1 MSEVLNI
8 FLYLILFV
16 VLFSFPFQANFL
28 NTFFNFRNNTLNYFD
43 ACSINVVF
51 FIFFSLFF
59 SFINIDLKI
68 LFKIHIVLAIC
79 FFIYNNR
86 KFKLDNYISINF
98 LIFCLLTISIFFF
111 IGQNLKLEWDGVNH
125 WLEKVLVFYNG
136 NEIQELSKVKIHSYY
151 PHLGS
156 YIWAYFW
163 KNSIIEYEYFG
174 RLFQVYFYILSIF
187 CCINILNLKK
197 QIYKI
202 FFLFLIILITF
213 DPYLFAGYQEYL
225 IFSSLLL
232 SSRFITLVNFKNP
245 NTKLIFLISL
255 ILYSICWFKDE
266 GLVYF
271 IIFNFFLI
279 IFLKINY
286 EIKFIFFLKILT
298 LIVLQYCL
306 QKYIIGVYD
315 FPEKI
320 DISIVIEEI
329 MNYKILITKTYYI
342 ILHMIIAFVKYPLW
356 LLILACFAGL
366 IVVVKNFSRIY
377 NYYGYCL
384 LINLLFVFSIFFT
397 FRNFDMMLKVSLDR
411 ILFQTSGFFIVLIIF
426 FINQKIILRKINF

>member
-28 NTFFNFRNNTLNYFD
+28 NTFFNFRINTLNYFD
-43 ACSINVVF
+43 ACSINVVL

-68 LFKIHIVLAIC
+68 LFKIHIILAIC
-79 FFIYNNR
+79 FFIYNFR
-86 KFKLDNYISINF
+86 KFKLDNYTSINF
-98 LIFCLLTISIFFF
+98 LIFCLLSISIFFF

-197 QIYKI
+197 QIFKI
-202 FFLFLIILITF
+202 FFLFSVILITF

-245 NTKLIFLISL
+245 NIKLIFLISL
-255 ILYSICWFKDE
+255 ILYSNCWFKDE

-271 IIFNFFLI
+271 IIFNSFLI
-279 IFLKINY
+279 FFLKINY
-286 EIKFIFFLKILT
+286 EIKFIFF
-298 LIVLQYCL
+298 
-306 QKYIIGVYD
+306 
-315 FPEKI
+315 F
-320 DISIVIEEI
+320 
-329 MNYKILITKTYYI
+329 
-342 ILHMIIAFVKYPLW
+342 
-356 LLILACFAGL
+356 
-366 IVVVKNFSRIY
+366 KNF
-377 NYYGYCL
+377 NF
-384 LINLLFVFSIFFT
+384 NNFTIFFT
-397 FRNFDMMLKVSLDR
+397 
-411 ILFQTSGFFIVLIIF
+411 
-426 FINQKIILRKINF
+426 KIYYRGL